1 MSTTILLVDDHRI
14 VREGLRTLLGQQPD
28 LTVVGEASDGRDA
41 VAQACLLRPDVIV
54 MDIAMPELNGVEA
67 TRRIL
72 AQLPA
77 VRIVALSMYADR
89 RTLGLKAGGRAGA
102 LGYVLKDG
110 AFEELALAIR
120 TVTEGKTYLSP
131 SIAGLVVEEL
141 VRRTE
146 TPGSPSLGGLTPRE
160 RQVLKLLADG
170 MRPREI
176 AQELAISAK
185 TVEVHKQN
193 LMNKLEIHTASELT
207 RFAIREGLS
216 TP

>member
-28 LTVVGEASDGRDA
+28 LEVVGEASDGREA
-41 VAQACLLRPDVIV
+41 VAQARLLRPEVIV

-67 TRRIL
+67 TRLIL
-72 AQLPA
+72 AELPQA
-77 VRIVALSMYADR
+77 RVVALSMYADR
-89 RTLGLKAGGRAGA
+89 RFVAEVLRAGA

-120 TVTEGKTYLSP
+120 TVTQGKTYLSP

-141 VRRTE
+141 VRRTAA
-146 TPGSPSLGGLTPRE
+146 PGTPSLGGLTPRE

-176 AQELAISAK
+176 AQELAISVK

-216 TP
+216 AP

>member
-28 LTVVGEASDGRDA
+28 LEVVGEAADGRDA
-41 VAQACLLRPDVIV
+41 VTQARLLRPDVIV

-67 TRRIL
+67 TRLIL
-72 AQLPA
+72 AELPQ

-89 RTLGLKAGGRAGA
+89 RFVAEILRAGA

-120 TVTEGKTYLSP
+120 TITEGKTYLSP

-141 VRRTE
+141 MQRTSA
-146 TPGSPSLGGLTPRE
+146 PGSPSLGGLTPRE

-176 AQELAISAK
+176 AQELSISVK

>member
-28 LTVVGEASDGRDA
+28 LEVVGEAADGRDA
-41 VAQACLLRPDVIV
+41 VAQARLLKPDVIV

-67 TRRIL
+67 TRLIL
-72 AQLPA
+72 AELPTA
-77 VRIVALSMYADR
+77 RIVALSMYADR
-89 RTLGLKAGGRAGA
+89 RFVAEILRAGA

-120 TVTEGKTYLSP
+120 TITEGKTYLSP

-141 VRRTE
+141 MQRTSA
-146 TPGSPSLGGLTPRE
+146 PGSPSLGGLTPRE

-176 AQELAISAK
+176 AQDLSISVK

-193 LMNKLEIHTASELT
+193 LINKLEIHTASELT
-207 RFAIREGLS
+207 RFAIREGLT

>member
-1 MSTTILLVDDHRI
+1 MTTTILLVDDHRI

-28 LTVVGEASDGRDA
+28 LEVVGESADGRDA
-41 VAQACLLRPDVIV
+41 VRQASTLRPDVIV

-67 TRRIL
+67 TRLIL
-72 AQLPA
+72 SELPDT
-77 VRIVALSMYADR
+77 RIVALSMYADR
-89 RTLGLKAGGRAGA
+89 RFVAEILRAGA

-110 AFEELALAIR
+110 AFEELVLAIR
-120 TVTEGKTYLSP
+120 TITEGKTYLSP

-141 VRRTE
+141 VQRTSA
-146 TPGSPSLGGLTPRE
+146 PGSPSLGALTPRE
-160 RQVLKLLADG
+160 RQVLKHLADG

-176 AQELAISAK
+176 AQELAISVK

-216 TP
+216 AP

>member
-28 LTVVGEASDGRDA
+28 LAVVGEAADGRDA
-41 VAQACLLRPDVIV
+41 VTQACLLRPDVIV

-67 TRRIL
+67 TRLIL
-72 AQLPA
+72 AELPA

-89 RTLGLKAGGRAGA
+89 RFVAEILRAGA

>member
-28 LTVVGEASDGRDA
+28 LTVVGEAADGRDA
-41 VAQACLLRPDVIV
+41 VTQACLLRPDVIV

-67 TRRIL
+67 TRLIL
-72 AQLPA
+72 AELPA

-89 RTLGLKAGGRAGA
+89 RFVAEILRAGA

-146 TPGSPSLGGLTPRE
+146 SPGSPSLGGLTPRE

>member
-28 LTVVGEASDGRDA
+28 LEVVGEAADGRDA
-41 VAQACLLRPDVIV
+41 VTQARILRPDVIV

-67 TRRIL
+67 TRLIL
-72 AQLPA
+72 AELPQ
-77 VRIVALSMYADR
+77 VRVVSLSMYADR
-89 RTLGLKAGGRAGA
+89 RFVAEILRAGA

-120 TVTEGKTYLSP
+120 TITEGKTYLSP

-146 TPGSPSLGGLTPRE
+146 APGSPSLGGLTPRE

-176 AQELAISAK
+176 AQELAISVK

>member
-28 LTVVGEASDGRDA
+28 LEVVGEAADGRDA
-41 VAQACLLRPDVIV
+41 VAQARLLRPDVVV

-67 TRRIL
+67 TRLIL
-72 AQLPA
+72 AELPQA
-77 VRIVALSMYADR
+77 RIVALSMYADR
-89 RTLGLKAGGRAGA
+89 RFVAEILRAGA

-120 TVTEGKTYLSP
+120 TITAGKTYLSP

-141 VRRTE
+141 VRQTE
-146 TPGSPSLGGLTPRE
+146 SPGSPSLGGLTPRE

-176 AQELAISAK
+176 AQELSISVK

>member
-1 MSTTILLVDDHRI
+1 
-14 VREGLRTLLGQQPD
+14 
-28 LTVVGEASDGRDA
+28 
-41 VAQACLLRPDVIV
+41 
-54 MDIAMPELNGVEA
+54 
-67 TRRIL
+67 
-72 AQLPA
+72 
-77 VRIVALSMYADR
+77 MYADR
-89 RTLGLKAGGRAGA
+89 RFVAEILRAGA

-120 TVTEGKTYLSP
+120 TITEGKTYLSP

-141 VRRTE
+141 MQRTSA
-146 TPGSPSLGGLTPRE
+146 PGSPSLGGLTPRE

-176 AQELAISAK
+176 AQELSISVK

>member
-1 MSTTILLVDDHRI
+1 MTTTLLLVDDHRI

-28 LTVVGEASDGRDA
+28 LEVAGEAADGREA
-41 VAQACLLRPDVIV
+41 VTQARLLKPDVIV
-54 MDIAMPELNGVEA
+54 MDIAMPDLNGVEA
-67 TRRIL
+67 TRLIL
-72 AQLPA
+72 AELPR
-77 VRIVALSMYADR
+77 VRVVALSMYADR
-89 RTLGLKAGGRAGA
+89 RFVAEILRAGA

-120 TVTEGKTYLSP
+120 TVMEGKTYLSP

-141 VRRTE
+141 VSRTSA
-146 TPGSPSLGGLTPRE
+146 PGSPSLGGLTPRE
-160 RQVLKLLADG
+160 RQVLKLLAGG

-176 AQELAISAK
+176 AQELAISVK

-216 TP
+216 AP

>member
-28 LTVVGEASDGRDA
+28 LEVVGEAADGRDA
-41 VAQACLLRPDVIV
+41 VTQARLLKPDVIV

-67 TRRIL
+67 TRLIL
-72 AQLPA
+72 AELPQ
-77 VRIVALSMYADR
+77 VRVVALSMYADR
-89 RTLGLKAGGRAGA
+89 RFVAEILRAGA

-120 TVTEGKTYLSP
+120 TITEGKTYLSP

-141 VRRTE
+141 MQRSSA
-146 TPGSPSLGGLTPRE
+146 PGSPSLGGLTPRE

-176 AQELAISAK
+176 AQELSISVK

-207 RFAIREGLS
+207 RFAIREGLT

>member
-14 VREGLRTLLGQQPD
+14 VREGLRTLLCQQPD
-28 LTVVGEASDGRDA
+28 LEVVGEAADGRDA
-41 VAQACLLRPDVIV
+41 VTQARLLKPDVIV

-67 TRRIL
+67 TRLIL
-72 AQLPA
+72 AELPQA
-77 VRIVALSMYADR
+77 RVVALSMYADR
-89 RTLGLKAGGRAGA
+89 RFVAEILRAGA

-120 TVTEGKTYLSP
+120 TITEGKTYLSP

-141 VRRTE
+141 MQRSS

-176 AQELAISAK
+176 AQELSISVK

-207 RFAIREGLS
+207 RFAIREGL
-216 TP
+216 TTA

>member
-28 LTVVGEASDGRDA
+28 LEVVGEAADGRDA
-41 VAQACLLRPDVIV
+41 VAQARLLKPDAIV

-67 TRRIL
+67 TRLIL
-72 AQLPA
+72 AELPTA
-77 VRIVALSMYADR
+77 RIVALSMYADR
-89 RTLGLKAGGRAGA
+89 RFVAEILRAGA

-110 AFEELALAIR
+110 AFEELVLAIR
-120 TVTEGKTYLSP
+120 TITEGKTYLSP

-141 VRRTE
+141 MQRTAA
-146 TPGSPSLGGLTPRE
+146 PGSPSLGGLTPRE

-176 AQELAISAK
+176 AQELSISVK

-207 RFAIREGLS
+207 RFAIREGLT

>member
-28 LTVVGEASDGRDA
+28 LEVVGEAADGRDA
-41 VAQACLLRPDVIV
+41 VTQARLLRPDVIV

-67 TRRIL
+67 TRLIL
-72 AQLPA
+72 AELPQ
-77 VRIVALSMYADR
+77 VRVVALSMYADR
-89 RTLGLKAGGRAGA
+89 RFVAEILRAGA

-120 TVTEGKTYLSP
+120 TITEGKTYLSP

-141 VRRTE
+141 MQRSSA
-146 TPGSPSLGGLTPRE
+146 PGSPSLGGLTPRE

-176 AQELAISAK
+176 ALELSISVK

-193 LMNKLEIHTASELT
+193 LMNKLEIHTAAELT
-207 RFAIREGLS
+207 RFAIREGL
-216 TP
+216 TIA

>member
-67 TRRIL
+67 TRLIL

-89 RTLGLKAGGRAGA
+89 RFVAEILRAGA

>member
-28 LTVVGEASDGRDA
+28 LEVVGEAADGRDA
-41 VAQACLLRPDVIV
+41 VTQARLLRPDVIV

-67 TRRIL
+67 TRLIL
-72 AQLPA
+72 AELPQA
-77 VRIVALSMYADR
+77 RVVALSMYADR
-89 RTLGLKAGGRAGA
+89 RFVAEILRAGA

-120 TVTEGKTYLSP
+120 TITEGKTYLSP

-146 TPGSPSLGGLTPRE
+146 APGSPSLGGLTPRE

-176 AQELAISAK
+176 AQELAISVK

-207 RFAIREGLS
+207 RFAIREGIS

>member
-28 LTVVGEASDGRDA
+28 LEVVGEAADGRDA
-41 VAQACLLRPDVIV
+41 VTQARLLRPDVIV

-67 TRRIL
+67 TRLIL
-72 AQLPA
+72 AESPQ

-89 RTLGLKAGGRAGA
+89 RFVAEILRAGA

-120 TVTEGKTYLSP
+120 TITEGKTYLSP

-141 VRRTE
+141 MQRTS

-160 RQVLKLLADG
+160 RQVLKLLAEG

-176 AQELAISAK
+176 AQELSISVK

>member
-28 LTVVGEASDGRDA
+28 LEVVGEAADGRDA
-41 VAQACLLRPDVIV
+41 VAQARILRPEVIV

-67 TRRIL
+67 TRLIL
-72 AQLPA
+72 AELPA
-77 VRIVALSMYADR
+77 TRIVALSMYADR
-89 RTLGLKAGGRAGA
+89 RFVAEILRAGA

-120 TVTEGKTYLSP
+120 TITEGKTYLSP

-141 VRRTE
+141 LQRTSA
-146 TPGSPSLGGLTPRE
+146 PGSPSLGGLTPRE

-176 AQELAISAK
+176 AQELTISVK

>member
-1 MSTTILLVDDHRI
+1 MTTILLVDDHRI

-28 LTVVGEASDGRDA
+28 LEVVGEAADGREA
-41 VAQACLLRPDVIV
+41 VEKASLLRPDVVV

-67 TRRIL
+67 TRL
-72 AQLPA
+72 VLSGLPA
-77 VRIVALSMYADR
+77 TRVVALSMYADR
-89 RTLGLKAGGRAGA
+89 RFVAEILRAGA

-120 TVTEGKTYLSP
+120 TTMEGKTYLSP

-141 VRRTE
+141 VRRTPA
-146 TPGSPSLGGLTPRE
+146 PGSPSLALLTPRE

-176 AQELAISAK
+176 GQELSISAK

-193 LMNKLEIHTASELT
+193 LMNKLEIHSAAELT
-207 RFAIREGLS
+207 RFAIREGVA
-216 TP
+216 TA

>member
-28 LTVVGEASDGRDA
+28 LEVVGEAADGRDA
-41 VAQACLLRPDVIV
+41 VTQARLLRPDVIV

-67 TRRIL
+67 TRLIL
-72 AQLPA
+72 AELPQ
-77 VRIVALSMYADR
+77 VRVVALSMYADR
-89 RTLGLKAGGRAGA
+89 RFVAEILRAGA

-120 TVTEGKTYLSP
+120 TITEGKTYLSP

-141 VRRTE
+141 MQRSSA
-146 TPGSPSLGGLTPRE
+146 PGSPSLGGLTPRE

-176 AQELAISAK
+176 AQELSISVN

-207 RFAIREGLS
+207 RFAIREGL
-216 TP
+216 TIP

>member
-28 LTVVGEASDGRDA
+28 LEVVGEAADGRDA
-41 VAQACLLRPDVIV
+41 VAQARLLKPDVIV

-67 TRRIL
+67 TRLIL
-72 AQLPA
+72 AELPQA
-77 VRIVALSMYADR
+77 RVVALSMYADR
-89 RTLGLKAGGRAGA
+89 RFVAEILRAGA

-120 TVTEGKTYLSP
+120 TITEGKTYLSP

-141 VRRTE
+141 MQRTSA
-146 TPGSPSLGGLTPRE
+146 PGSPSLGGLTPRE

-176 AQELAISAK
+176 AQELSISVK

-207 RFAIREGLS
+207 RFAIREGLT

>member
-67 TRRIL
+67 TRLIL

-89 RTLGLKAGGRAGA
+89 RFVAEILRAGA

-120 TVTEGKTYLSP
+120 TITEGKTYLSP

-141 VRRTE
+141 MQRTSA
-146 TPGSPSLGGLTPRE
+146 PGSPSLGGLTPRE

-176 AQELAISAK
+176 ALELSISVK

-193 LMNKLEIHTASELT
+193 LMNKLEIHTAAELT

-216 TP
+216 AP

>member
-28 LTVVGEASDGRDA
+28 LAVVGEAADGRDA
-41 VAQACLLRPDVIV
+41 VTQACLLRPDVIV

-67 TRRIL
+67 TRLIL
-72 AQLPA
+72 AELPA

-89 RTLGLKAGGRAGA
+89 RFVAEILRAGA

-176 AQELAISAK
+176 AQELSISAK

-193 LMNKLEIHTASELT
+193 LMNKLEIHSAAELT
-207 RFAIREGLS
+207 RFAIREGLA
-216 TP
+216 TA

>member
-14 VREGLRTLLGQQPD
+14 VREGLRTLLGQQAD
-28 LTVVGEASDGRDA
+28 LEVVGEAADGREA
-41 VAQACLLRPDVIV
+41 VTQARLLKPEVIV

-67 TRRIL
+67 TRLIL
-72 AQLPA
+72 AELPTA
-77 VRIVALSMYADR
+77 RVVALSMYADR
-89 RTLGLKAGGRAGA
+89 RFVAEILRAGA

-120 TVTEGKTYLSP
+120 TVMEGKTYLSP

-141 VRRTE
+141 VRRTGA
-146 TPGSPSLGGLTPRE
+146 PGSPSLGGLTPRE

-176 AQELAISAK
+176 AQELAISVK

>member
-14 VREGLRTLLGQQPD
+14 VREGLRTLLAQQPD
-28 LTVVGEASDGRDA
+28 LEVVGEAADGREA
-41 VAQACLLRPDVIV
+41 VEKSRLLRPDVVV

-67 TRRIL
+67 TRL
-72 AQLPA
+72 VLSELPA
-77 VRIVALSMYADR
+77 TRVVALSMYADR
-89 RTLGLKAGGRAGA
+89 RFVAEILRAGA

-120 TVTEGKTYLSP
+120 TTMEGKTYLSP

-141 VRRTE
+141 VRRSA
-146 TPGSPSLGGLTPRE
+146 TPGSPSLALLTPRE

-176 AQELAISAK
+176 GQELSISAK

-193 LMNKLEIHTASELT
+193 LMNKLEIHSAAELT
-207 RFAIREGLS
+207 RFAIREGLA
-216 TP
+216 TA

>member
-28 LTVVGEASDGRDA
+28 LEVVGEAADGREA
-41 VAQACLLRPDVIV
+41 VTQARLLKPDVIV

-67 TRRIL
+67 TRLIL
-72 AQLPA
+72 AELPTA
-77 VRIVALSMYADR
+77 RIVALSMYADR
-89 RTLGLKAGGRAGA
+89 RFVAEILRAGA

-120 TVTEGKTYLSP
+120 TITEGKTYLSP

-141 VRRTE
+141 MQRTSA
-146 TPGSPSLGGLTPRE
+146 PGSPSLGGLTPRE

-176 AQELAISAK
+176 AQDLSISVK

-193 LMNKLEIHTASELT
+193 LINKLEIHTASELT
-207 RFAIREGLS
+207 RFAIREGLT

>member
-14 VREGLRTLLGQQPD
+14 VREGLRTLLGQQSD
-28 LTVVGEASDGRDA
+28 LEVVGEAADGRDA
-41 VAQACLLRPDVIV
+41 VAQARILKPDVIV

-67 TRRIL
+67 TRLIL
-72 AQLPA
+72 AELPQ

-89 RTLGLKAGGRAGA
+89 RFVAEILRAGA

-110 AFEELALAIR
+110 AFEELVLAIR
-120 TVTEGKTYLSP
+120 TITEGKTYLSP

-141 VRRTE
+141 LQRSSA
-146 TPGSPSLGGLTPRE
+146 PGSPSLGGLTPRE

-176 AQELAISAK
+176 AQELSISVK

-207 RFAIREGLS
+207 RFAIREGL
-216 TP
+216 TIP

>member
-28 LTVVGEASDGRDA
+28 LEVVGEAADGREA
-41 VAQACLLRPDVIV
+41 VTQARLLKPDVIV

-67 TRRIL
+67 TRLIL
-72 AQLPA
+72 AELPTA
-77 VRIVALSMYADR
+77 RIVALSMYADR
-89 RTLGLKAGGRAGA
+89 RFVAEILRAGA

-120 TVTEGKTYLSP
+120 TITEGKTYLSP

-141 VRRTE
+141 MQRTSA
-146 TPGSPSLGGLTPRE
+146 PGSPSLGGLTPRE

-176 AQELAISAK
+176 AQDLSISVK

-207 RFAIREGLS
+207 RFAIREGLT

>member
-28 LTVVGEASDGRDA
+28 LEVVGEAADGRDA
-41 VAQACLLRPDVIV
+41 VAQARILRPDVIV

-67 TRRIL
+67 TRLIL
-72 AQLPA
+72 AESPQ

-89 RTLGLKAGGRAGA
+89 RFVAEILRAGA

-120 TVTEGKTYLSP
+120 TITEGKTYLSP

-141 VRRTE
+141 MQRTSA
-146 TPGSPSLGGLTPRE
+146 PGSPSLGGLTPRE

-176 AQELAISAK
+176 ALELAISVK

>member
-14 VREGLRTLLGQQPD
+14 VREGLRTLLAQQPD
-28 LTVVGEASDGRDA
+28 REVVGEEADGREA
-41 VAQACLLRPDVIV
+41 VEKSRLLRPDVVV

-67 TRRIL
+67 TRL
-72 AQLPA
+72 VLSELPA
-77 VRIVALSMYADR
+77 TRVVALSMYADR
-89 RTLGLKAGGRAGA
+89 RFVAEILRAGA

-120 TVTEGKTYLSP
+120 TTMEGKTYLSP

-141 VRRTE
+141 VRRSA
-146 TPGSPSLGGLTPRE
+146 TPGSPSLALLTPRE

-176 AQELAISAK
+176 GQELSISAK

-193 LMNKLEIHTASELT
+193 LMNKLEIHSAAELT
-207 RFAIREGLS
+207 RFAIREGLA
-216 TP
+216 TA

>member
-67 TRRIL
+67 TRLIL

-89 RTLGLKAGGRAGA
+89 RFVAEILRAGA

-120 TVTEGKTYLSP
+120 TITEGKTYLSP

>member
-28 LTVVGEASDGRDA
+28 LEVVGEAADGRDA
-41 VAQACLLRPDVIV
+41 LAQARLLEPDVIV

-67 TRRIL
+67 TRLIL
-72 AQLPA
+72 AERPQ
-77 VRIVALSMYADR
+77 VRVVALSMYADR
-89 RTLGLKAGGRAGA
+89 RFVAEILRAGA

-120 TVTEGKTYLSP
+120 TITEGKTYLSP

-141 VRRTE
+141 LQHSSA
-146 TPGSPSLGGLTPRE
+146 PGSPSLGGLTPRE

-176 AQELAISAK
+176 AQELSISVK

-207 RFAIREGLS
+207 RFAIREGL
-216 TP
+216 TIP